1 MAKSYRAAAKAAE
14 AKILPA
20 GEAWQEALSRDPK
33 IALYQADNLH
43 PTPAGSYLA
52 ALVITRGLTGVAP
65 KTVPATLTLSTGKK
79 FTLTDQ
85 EAELLRGAAEKV
97 TAE

>member
-1 MAKSYRAAAKAAE
+1 
-14 AKILPA
+14 
-20 GEAWQEALSRDPK
+20 
-33 IALYQADNLH
+33 
-43 PTPAGSYLA
+43 
-52 ALVITRGLTGVAP
+52 
-65 KTVPATLTLSTGKK
+65 VPATLTLSTGKK